1 MRHVHTALV
10 LALLFTVQPV
20 SGKGKPPPPAPGTSN
35 PEIGYIRISG
45 GSRSLYEFILS
56 NEDGTGK
63 SIIYSSRGGG
73 DMAVHMGPRA
83 DKSFA
88 LVQGGKISIGRY
100 KEVATGLA
108 LDTLTEIYNGNH
120 PGAIDAEFS
129 RDGDSIVYMRNA
141 TMQIWRYDVS
151 SGAQT
156 MLADLATYGGGM
168 SVSRNNSTV
177 YYFEN
182 EGPTV
187 SALKSVPMAGGDPTD
202 LNLRGYYTDTEAANT
217 KDELLLTE
225 HFTGGNRLKRYNL
238 VTGSLDTVTDGYEPG
253 YKCDDSRIV
262 YVLHTGSDVSILYR
276 DEPSGAPGTLSTSGL
291 YWPDYMPTCLP

>member
-1 MRHVHTALV
+1 MRIGTAFV
-10 LALLFTVQPV
+10 LALLLT
-20 SGKGKPPPPAPGTSN
+20 SGSADAKGKPPPPAGTSN

-45 GSRSLYEFILS
+45 GSRRFYEFILS

-63 SIIYSSRGGG
+63 SVIYSSRDTGA
-73 DMAVHMGPRA
+73 MAVHMGPRA
-83 DKSFA
+83 DRTFA

-120 PGAIDAEFS
+120 SGAIDAEFS

-156 MLADLATYGGGM
+156 MLVDLANYGGGM
-168 SVSRNNSTV
+168 LVSRDNSTV
-177 YYFEN
+177 YYFDN
-182 EGPTV
+182 EGPTTF
-187 SALKSVPMAGGDPTD
+187 ALKSVPMAGGTPTD
-202 LNLRGYYTDTEAANT
+202 LHLRGYYLDTEAANT

-225 HFTGGNRLKRYNL
+225 HFTGGNRLLRYDL
-238 VTGSLDTVTDGYEPG
+238 GSGTLSFVTNGYEPG

-262 YVLHTGSDVSILYR
+262 YVLANDGGGVSVLYL

-291 YWPDYMPTCLP
+291 YWPNYIPTC

>member
-1 MRHVHTALV
+1 MKLLRTALV
-10 LALLFTVQPV
+10 LALLSTAQPV
-20 SGKGKPPPPAPGTSN
+20 HSGKPAPPGTSN

-45 GSRSLYEFILS
+45 GVRNQYEFILS

-63 SIIYSSRGGG
+63 SIIYSTREIGQ
-73 DMAVHMGPRA
+73 MAVHLGPRA
-83 DKSFA
+83 DRTFA

-100 KEVATGLA
+100 KQVATGLA
-108 LDTLTEIYNGNH
+108 LDTLSTIYNGNH
-120 PGAIDAEFS
+120 AGAIDAEFS
-129 RDGDSIVYMRNA
+129 RDGSSIVYMRNA

-156 MLADLATYGGGM
+156 MLVDLATYGGGM
-168 SVSRNNSTV
+168 SVSRDGATV
-177 YYFEN
+177 YYVES

-187 SALKSVPMAGGDPTD
+187 AALKSVPMAGGAPTD
-202 LNLRGYYTDTEAANT
+202 LNLRGYYLDTEAANT

-225 HFTGGNRLKRYNL
+225 HFTGGNRLLRYDL
-238 VTGSLDTVTDGYEPG
+238 ASGSLATVTNGYEPG

-262 YVLHTGSDVSILYR
+262 YVLDTGRDVSILYR

-291 YWPDYMPTCLP
+291 YWPDYMPTC